1 MFFCSLCFEM
11 VYVEVHAKQAVYF
24 KLLLNIVKNDFFKF
38 WNIVLPQCAGE
49 AGNFTTNW
57 YL

>member
-24 KLLLNIVKNDFFKF
+24 KLLLNIVKNDF
-38 WNIVLPQCAGE
+38 L
-49 AGNFTTNW
+49 NFEI
-57 YL
+57 